1 MNANL
6 NYSDVGTVQPGV
18 ELGLVHEPDHG
29 RGLEVLEDLQGHGPG
44 QDDVPG
50 LVHVAHGPMP
60 QERTEDITPFLAP
73 LGVKPSGLEVGFGQD
88 GDHPWVEGQWG
99 REVYKFTIRKNNLI
113 KVMIGLFT

>member
-1 MNANL
+1 
-6 NYSDVGTVQPGV
+6 
-18 ELGLVHEPDHG
+18 
-29 RGLEVLEDLQGHGPG
+29 
-44 QDDVPG
+44 
-50 LVHVAHGPMP
+50 MP

>member
-1 MNANL
+1 
-6 NYSDVGTVQPGV
+6 
-18 ELGLVHEPDHG
+18 
-29 RGLEVLEDLQGHGPG
+29 
-44 QDDVPG
+44 
-50 LVHVAHGPMP
+50 
-60 QERTEDITPFLAP
+60 